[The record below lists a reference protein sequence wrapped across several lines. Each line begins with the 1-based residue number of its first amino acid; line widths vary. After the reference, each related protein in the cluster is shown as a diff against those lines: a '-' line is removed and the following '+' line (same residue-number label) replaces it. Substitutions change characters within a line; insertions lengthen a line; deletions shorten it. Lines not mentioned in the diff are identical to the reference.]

1 MLDSS
6 TSPRARLF
14 ATLSSTTPLVVLQGN
29 RFAGKTVLARSWL
42 LSGAEPDAIVVP
54 MTAPAG
60 TSTPDEYWTDVLSA
74 VHARTG
80 ATRPERGPASF
91 QTLCS
96 LFSALQHQIVLILDA
111 VDRIHG
117 IEPHVAA
124 LLDLCPHLRVLVTT
138 RTTGKWQQVTDT
150 AADRTILS
158 ATELAC
164 TDVETATILNAA
176 AVPQSQRTVQWI
188 TRRTTGLPALI
199 DAVRESLQQHSA
211 GSLEIVVDDLDK
223 LVDDSIDRAVLRAL
237 DDPDLTPL
245 RRSILA
251 SSTLTALPEES
262 SNIERS
268 DFALSGVSDIV
279 AFTHTMIA
287 AGFLDPSP
295 DTGEDGYPRKWCYPE
310 PVRASLR
317 RIAEDR
323 HPTDLRATET
333 ATIDALLHAGKP
345 HAALTYA
352 IDGGQWERALHIV
365 DEHWTTL
372 YTGGFLDTLGAALV
386 ERIPA
391 EIADTH
397 PTSRAIRRL
406 HRQFSAPRD
415 VPVVTAEP
423 DVADGIGPEPA
434 EVVMRA
440 VMLRIDGRFLEA
452 AKACDAASDHP
463 LPVFDELDEHTRNAY
478 AFYYLH
484 VGITYLL
491 VDRTDDATAM
501 FRRAH
506 VAGTG
511 TFIERD
517 AAGKLALTSAMEGAL
532 VDTHSWIAEERRHPP
547 PPGDSEKLVRTAGCV
562 AAALAALDELEPDT
576 ALDILTEL
584 GTPADNEE
592 FWAYVLY
599 TRGHHAL
606 LTGMPTDGLRF
617 VESHLQRY
625 PTLRTGGHSATLIDT
640 VLADLHLACG
650 NPERAEDLIATS
662 THPSAVPVRARAR
675 LLAADSAGAQQ
686 IVDRW
691 YFPTSVGPVRTS
703 MELAVLGAA
712 TAAALDDVDAARRH
726 LERAV
731 TLSRHTGM
739 LRPFVLL
746 PSASQ
751 IALADLGVELPLDLN
766 RTARNFAT
774 FPVYRPMLTL
784 TARERA
790 VLDALLTGKTITAI
804 AASHFVSANTVKTQ
818 LRSLY
823 RKLGVHNRKDAVAAA
838 RRLHLD

>member
-1 MLDSS
+1 M
-6 TSPRARLF
+6 SPRARLF
-14 ATLSSTTPLVVLQGN
+14 ATLSGTTQLVVVQGN
-29 RFAGKTVLARSWL
+29 RFSGKTVLARSWL
-42 LSGAEPDAIVVP
+42 LSKADPDALVVP
-54 MTAPAG
+54 VTAPAG
-60 TSTPDEYWTDVLSA
+60 TSTPDAYWTDVLSA
-74 VHARTG
+74 VYARTG
-80 ATRPERGPASF
+80 ATRAESGLASF
-91 QTLCS
+91 DALAAV
-96 LFSALQHQIVLILDA
+96 LSALQQQIVLILDA
-111 VDRIHG
+111 VDRVHR

-124 LLDLCPHLRVLVTT
+124 LLDLCPHLRIIATT
-138 RTTGKWQQVTDT
+138 RTPGDWQQVVD
-150 AADRTILS
+150 AAAHRTILS
-158 ATELAC
+158 AAELVC
-164 TDVETATILNAA
+164 TDEETIAILGAA
-176 AVPQSQRTVQWI
+176 AVPQTQRTVQWI
-188 TRRTTGLPALI
+188 TRRTTGLPALV
-199 DAVRESLQQHSA
+199 DAVRESLQQHTA
-211 GSLEIVVDDLDK
+211 GSLEIVIDDLDE
-223 LVDDSIDRAVLRAL
+223 LIDHAIDRAVLRAL
-237 DDPDLTPL
+237 DDPDVTPL

-251 SSTLTALPEES
+251 SSALAALPEEPS
-262 SNIERS
+262 STDRS
-268 DFALSGVSDIV
+268 DFSLPGVSDIV

-295 DTGEDGYPRKWCYPE
+295 HEGEDSGPRRWCYPE

-317 RIAEDR
+317 RIAEHR
-323 HPTDLRATET
+323 HPTDLHVTET
-333 ATIDALLHAGKP
+333 ATIDALLRAGDP
-345 HAALTYA
+345 HTALTHA
-352 IDGGQWERALHIV
+352 IDGSHWERALDIV

-386 ERIPA
+386 ERIPT

-397 PTSRAIRRL
+397 PTIKAIRRL

-423 DVADGIGPEPA
+423 DVAVGIGPEPA

-440 VMLRIDGRFLEA
+440 MMLRIDGQFLEA
-452 AKACDAASDHP
+452 AKVCDAASGHP
-463 LPVFDELDEHTRNAY
+463 LPVFDELDEHIRHAY

-506 VAGTG
+506 VAGAG
-511 TFIERD
+511 TFVERD
-517 AAGKLALTSAMEGAL
+517 AAGKLALTCALEGTL
-532 VDTHSWIAEERRHPP
+532 VDAHAWIDEERRHPP
-547 PPGDSEKLVRTAGCV
+547 LSGDSEKLVRTAGCV
-562 AAALAALDELEPDT
+562 AAALVALDELEPDT

-617 VESHLQRY
+617 IESHLQRY
-625 PTLRTGGHSATLIDT
+625 STLRTDGFSATLIDA

-650 NPERAEDLIATS
+650 DFDRAEDLIATS
-662 THPSAVPVRARAR
+662 THSSAVPVRARAR
-675 LLAADSAGAQQ
+675 LLAADPAGAQQ
-686 IVDRW
+686 IVDQ
-691 YFPTSVGPVRTS
+691 YFATSAGPVRTS

-712 TAAALDDVDAARRH
+712 TAAALDDVDDARGH

-731 TLSRHTGM
+731 TLSRHSGT

-746 PSASQ
+746 PSAMQ
-751 IALADLGVELPLDLN
+751 TALADLSVELPLDLS
-766 RTARNFAT
+766 RTATRFPT
-774 FPVYRPMLTL
+774 FPVYRPLLTL

-790 VLDALLTGKTITAI
+790 VLDALLSGRTVTAI
-804 AASHFVSANTVKTQ
+804 AASQFVSVNTVKTQ